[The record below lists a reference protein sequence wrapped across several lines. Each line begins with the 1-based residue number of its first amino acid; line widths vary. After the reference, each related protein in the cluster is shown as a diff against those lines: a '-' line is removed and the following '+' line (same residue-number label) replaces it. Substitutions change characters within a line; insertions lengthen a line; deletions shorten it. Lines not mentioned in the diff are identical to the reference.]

1 MNRETRVAQGG
12 IFHAKKV
19 DYSPE
24 TQRLLKELINESKLS
39 MMQRKKVN
47 ESIKMGDPLPLP
59 PKVPEPKI
67 HNSSGYE
74 DFRKIYL
81 PRRRRK
87 EQIELSGAYDRE
99 DTVTYLSPVDYA
111 KEKQRLQDLMA
122 FGKTIQKNSTKPPP
136 KRNDEENEMEKK
148 CEKIGWVLKEI
159 EERENFLSEM
169 KKLGQGK
176 QYESII
182 RQEIAAK
189 LRSLEDMDKDLKSV
203 LKKDYNEMQEIKAAT
218 NTLFH
223 G

>member
-1 MNRETRVAQGG
+1 MDRETRVTQGG
-12 IFHAKKV
+12 IFHSKKV

-59 PKVPEPKI
+59 PKVPERKVP
-67 HNSSGYE
+67 NSSGIE

-99 DTVTYLSPVDYA
+99 DNVTYISPVDYT

-122 FGKTIQKNSTKPPP
+122 FGKTIQKNRTKPPP
-136 KRNDEENEMEKK
+136 VSNEENEMEKK
-148 CEKIGWVLKEI
+148 CEKIAWVLKEI

-176 QYESII
+176 QYEGII

-189 LRSLEDMDKDLKSV
+189 LRSLEEMDKDLKTV
-203 LKKDYNEMQEIKAAT
+203 LKKEYNEIQEIKAAT